1 MKAEGYDSEDSLF
14 YHKRVVFSDPL
25 SWFLDVV
32 EGKLLIKKNFSA
44 SLSFLLR
51 SLRFE

>member
-1 MKAEGYDSEDSLF
+1 MRILYFTIRGLF
-14 YHKRVVFSDPL
+14 FVDPL

-32 EGKLLIKKNFSA
+32 EGKLLIKDFSA

-51 SLRFE
+51 SLRFG

>member
-1 MKAEGYDSEDSLF
+1 VRILYFTIRGLFFVDS
-14 YHKRVVFSDPL
+14 L

-51 SLRFE
+51 SLRFELF